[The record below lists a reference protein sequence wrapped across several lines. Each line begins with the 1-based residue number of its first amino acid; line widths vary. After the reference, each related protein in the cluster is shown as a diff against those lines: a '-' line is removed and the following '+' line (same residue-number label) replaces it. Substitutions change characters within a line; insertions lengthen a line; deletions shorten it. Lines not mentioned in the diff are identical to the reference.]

1 MQYALPKKTVPVG
14 NEWICDGVPCRI
26 LSIDTDSVTLLP
38 FNGSKKKISKELYDA
53 EFVECVSDGTFVY
66 APRYPD
72 GRVLISEFDVKAI
85 SIVPLK
91 AVFKDHPCFPL
102 IEKAEQD
109 AYHAK
114 GNNFCIKLAEYR
126 AFTNRTEE
134 QTDTNGQTTKPSSL
148 TNGQTTKPSSLERVG
163 DPVFNRQRRHC
174 PPVPSSWTRADFEA
188 CPSFPAPVGVRAE
201 DFAFPSEQNAIL
213 RELLTQVFSCAN
225 APDLSPE
232 LQSHYGLTINKN
244 THKCD
249 WCGEI
254 IDIAGLNQAYC
265 ATVHSVNFCHRDP
278 KVGTKC
284 GNVYIGHCSCNREQG
299 GYSETERVDQI
310 LRLAMANPEMMT
322 RLLAGLSEATVKRS
336 DR

>member
-1 MQYALPKKTVPVG
+1 MFALPKKTFPIA
-14 NEWICDGVPCRI
+14 NEWICDGVPCRVLDI
-26 LSIDTDSVTLLP
+26 NENWVTIVP
-38 FNGSKKKISKELYDA
+38 FNGSKKKISKEIYDA

-72 GRVLISEFDVKAI
+72 GRVLITEFDVKAI

-114 GNNFCIKLAEYR
+114 GNNFCIKLADYR

-134 QTDTNGQTTKPSSL
+134 QTDTNSQT
-148 TNGQTTKPSSLERVG
+148 QAKPSSLERVG
-163 DPVFNRQRRHC
+163 DAVFNRQRRHC
-174 PPVPSSWTRADFEA
+174 PPVPSSWTRAHFEA
-188 CPSFPAPVGVRAE
+188 CPSFPAPVGIRAE

-213 RELLTQVFSCAN
+213 KELLTQVFSCAN
-225 APDLSPE
+225 APDMSPE
-232 LQSHYGLTINKN
+232 LQAHYGLNIQKN

-254 IDIAGLNQAYC
+254 IDIAGLNQVYC

-310 LRLAMANPEMMT
+310 LRLAFGNPEMMQ
-322 RLLAGLSEATVKRS
+322 RLLSGLNMNQ
-336 DR
+336 